1 MGKALNKEP
10 FLASQNNYYVA
21 TTQLKIKCRECGS
34 AFVEDMFR
42 AAGTGAVCKCENVTI
57 KALPA
62 PETKF
67 GYWLTVEYKKSFPL
81 LVEKVKPS

>member
-10 FLASQNNYYVA
+10 FLASQNNYYV
-21 TTQLKIKCRECGS
+21 TKTQLKIKCRECGS
-34 AFVEDMFR
+34 TFFEDMFR
-42 AAGTGAVCKCENVTI
+42 EAGTGGTCKCENVTI
-57 KALPA
+57 KAIDA

-81 LVEKVKPS
+81 LVEKSKPS